1 MLNLA
6 VSSTSTKPYIK
17 PACMGVK
24 CPPRNS
30 DIPRL
35 EQRIKY
41 CTQTAKIAGTS
52 LATHQHVQHITGF
65 SLPWLQI
72 ACYTLAH
79 TSLLLAVIFSKS
91 LHTQKKQLSEEH
103 KKYLDGQREQQN
115 NIKQERKQKQS
126 EQRKKEK
133 KYQKEVALAKHSP
146 KPLEKWEDIWTKHA
160 QAIEQ
165 GQPHPRIFRTF
176 PPTW

>member
-1 MLNLA
+1 MPNLA

-35 EQRIKY
+35 ERGIKY
-41 CTQTAKIAGTS
+41 CTRTAKVAGTS
-52 LATHQHVQHITGF
+52 LATHQLVQYITGF

-72 ACYTLAH
+72 ACCSLAPA
-79 TSLLLAVIFSKS
+79 SLLLAVIFSKS
-91 LHTQKKQLSEEH
+91 LHAQKKQLSEEH
-103 KKYLDGQREQQN
+103 EKYLDGQREQEN

-126 EQRKKEK
+126 KQRKEEK
-133 KYQKEVALAKHSP
+133 KYRKEVALAKHSP
-146 KPLEKWEDIWTKHA
+146 KPLEKWQDLWTKHA

-165 GQPHPRIFRTF
+165 GQQHPRIFRTF
-176 PPTW
+176 PPT